1 MDLPLSNATEVG
13 FGPPRQRVPKASGF
27 VADELRAHIIG
38 NNLAPGTRLP
48 SEAQLIEQFG
58 LSRATVREALR
69 LLEAEGLI
77 IVKRGPRGGLTV
89 SRPNPSHISRS
100 MATMVAL
107 TELPLNQLFEFRVVI
122 EPPTAAAAAR
132 NATPEQS
139 ARLIAAASSHHSD
152 VEEQVDFHLL
162 VAEMSGNGLFQMI
175 LSALHDVLTWHVEG
189 EPLTESDVAG
199 TEAAHLRIARAIA
212 SGNASKAESTMR
224 RHLETFQQRMGEAG
238 RLEAPIIPRSAWRR
252 GRTLGI

>member
-1 MDLPLSNATEVG
+1 MDAPLTNGAEG
-13 FGPPRQRVPKASGF
+13 HFGPPRQRVPKASGF
-27 VADELRAHIIG
+27 VADELRAHIVG
-38 NNLAPGTRLP
+38 NHLDPGTRLP

-58 LSRATVREALR
+58 LSRATIREALR

-77 IVKRGPRGGLTV
+77 VVKRGPRGGLTV
-89 SRPNPSHISRS
+89 SRPNLYHISRS
-100 MATMVAL
+100 MGTMVAL
-107 TELPLNQLFEFRVVI
+107 AELPLNQLFELRVVI
-122 EPPTAAAAAR
+122 EPPAAAAAAE
-132 NATPEQS
+132 NATPEQRE
-139 ARLIAAASSHHSD
+139 RLIAAASSRHGN

-189 EPLTESDVAG
+189 EPLTESDVAD

-212 SGNASKAESTMR
+212 SGSAAKAESTMR
-224 RHLETFQQRMGEAG
+224 LHLETFQQRMGEAG